1 MKART
6 MKFAKW
12 MFILVVATLV
22 LSSGYQAYSS
32 ANDRQA
38 YPPPGQMIDV
48 GGHHL
53 HVDCQG
59 EGDPTVVLEAGMSGW
74 STDWVLV
81 QPEVAKTT
89 RVCAY
94 DRAGYGWSE
103 TGPRPRDSEQVAT
116 ELHALLSEAGV
127 TGDLI
132 LVGHSLGGLYTQYYA
147 RRYPEQVAGIV
158 LVDAVHPEQSLRMR
172 EDVRDKYEGD
182 LKTLTVMSSLLAPT
196 GLLRLSG
203 QSVTVIA
210 DKLPGNYAAMARSV
224 GFQSKAYQALAG
236 EMASFQRSQSQVR
249 DAGLLPPIQVVTISS
264 SLVQDFPPG
273 FSAGVKRAWDELQA
287 DQGRM
292 ATLPPVIAA
301 DSGHFVHIDEPEV
314 VIETVVDMV
323 ALTRGK

>member
-1 MKART
+1 
-6 MKFAKW
+6 
-12 MFILVVATLV
+12 
-22 LSSGYQAYSS
+22 
-32 ANDRQA
+32 DRQA

-158 LVDAVHPEQSLRMR
+158 LVDAVHPEQSLRM
-172 EDVRDKYEGD
+172 
-182 LKTLTVMSSLLAPT
+182 
-196 GLLRLSG
+196 
-203 QSVTVIA
+203 
-210 DKLPGNYAAMARSV
+210 
-224 GFQSKAYQALAG
+224 
-236 EMASFQRSQSQVR
+236 
-249 DAGLLPPIQVVTISS
+249 
-264 SLVQDFPPG
+264 
-273 FSAGVKRAWDELQA
+273 
-287 DQGRM
+287 
-292 ATLPPVIAA
+292 
-301 DSGHFVHIDEPEV
+301 
-314 VIETVVDMV
+314 
-323 ALTRGK
+323 